1 MNIENLKLAINE
13 LNSSTSYLTLYN
25 IIFQENV
32 MKKYVLKL
40 MNMYF
45 KVCFFFIFM

>member
-13 LNSSTSYLTLYN
+13 LNSSTSDSTLYN

-32 MKKYVLKL
+32 MKKY
-40 MNMYF
+40 F
-45 KVCFFFIFM
+45 